1 MSYQLEQPVLKPEIQ
16 KFVQTADSDAWRK
29 LNQDQRYQILHAL
42 QRFGVLS
49 DTGFISLNWLLEAK
63 ALDVASE
70 KYLKEKIDGIRKAVQ
85 EKSIATLPVIPDL
98 DLPKHDIKPALARP
112 EERMLD
118 INEMEERF
126 KKFGIDLFK
135 TRLKWGGFYIRNKYW
150 KPGEPRVLHIPS
162 ISEASM
168 HQFEDALQSRK
179 IDSIAF
185 DDCRLG
191 DGQAL
196 HHLTDFNNPYLIK
209 ELDQSSQA
217 SPQKLRE
224 LLLINEPLPQGTH
237 ATKRD
242 KKFLRKAKEDTEKL
256 VIRQVNHEQNLRG
269 RSQKPIQIIG
279 YSVSGSE
286 RYDIPTTAEK
296 FRQPGWTAMSIGT
309 INRLLAYLTAK
320 DPEAARA
327 FLSINSDAHFANNF
341 TTEGKPIGFEIC
353 EVPQDKTIIATPK
366 PRRNI
371 FATNNQSPFI
381 PVLVG
386 R

>member
-63 ALDVASE
+63 ALDLVSE
-70 KYLKEKIDGIRKAVQ
+70 KYLKEKINGIRKAVQ
-85 EKSIATLPVIPDL
+85 EKLNAILPVIPDL
-98 DLPKHDIKPALARP
+98 DLPKRDVKPELARP

-126 KKFGIDLFK
+126 KKFGINLFK

-150 KPGEPRVLHIPS
+150 KPGEPKSLPIPS
-162 ISEASM
+162 ISEYSM
-168 HQFEDALQSRK
+168 QQFESALETRQ
-179 IDSIAF
+179 IDTIAF

-191 DGQAL
+191 EGQAL
-196 HHLTDFNNPYLIK
+196 HHLTDLNNPYLIK
-209 ELDQSSQA
+209 VLDQSRQA
-217 SPQKLRE
+217 SPKKLRE

-237 ATKRD
+237 TTKRD
-242 KKFLRKAKEDTEKL
+242 KKFLRKAKEDTERL
-256 VIRQVNHEQNLRG
+256 VIKQINQEQTLRG
-269 RSQKPIQIIG
+269 RTQKPIQLIG
-279 YSVSGSE
+279 FSISGAE
-286 RYDIPTTAEK
+286 HYDIPTTAEK

-309 INRLLAYLTAK
+309 INRILAFLTAK

-327 FLSINSDAHFANNF
+327 FLSVNSEAHFTNNF
-341 TTEGKPIGFEIC
+341 TAEGKPIGFEIC
-353 EVPQDKTIIATPK
+353 EIPQGNTIIATPK